1 MDITHSDFKK
11 GVVKLRITDPE
22 DLWYLSHLIDPGDF
36 VKGKATRKIKIG
48 EGENAKVA
56 KKTYILTI
64 DAQTIDFDTENRAL
78 RVNGKIKEGPED
90 LPRDNY
96 QAIALELNSDFSLQK
111 PRWLEYQK
119 QKLKEAAEK
128 KYNYLVCIL
137 DREEAIFALTKSF
150 GYDILLTIKG
160 DVAKK
165 DQNTEIKGDF
175 KQELIK
181 ALEVYGGRFNPE
193 AIIIAS
199 PAFYKDELAKK
210 ITNIEIKNKLVL
222 TSCSDVSESSLFE
235 ILKKPEL
242 ETTLKSSRTRRET
255 MLVDELLSEINKQG
269 LSAYGWKEVKTAI
282 EAGAISKLLVT
293 DDYIQRRRMS
303 EEYDELDNLMKQVD
317 VLNGQIHIISSE
329 HESGRKLTGLGG
341 IAAILRY
348 KLNW

>member
-11 GVVKLRITDPE
+11 GTVKLRITDPE

-48 EGENAKVA
+48 EGENAKVTR
-56 KKTYILTI
+56 KIYTLTI
-64 DAQTIDFDTENRAL
+64 EAQTIDFDTENHAL

-96 QAIALELNSDFSLQK
+96 QAIALELNSEFSLQK
-111 PRWLEYQK
+111 PTWLEYQR
-119 QKLKEAAEK
+119 QKLKEASEK
-128 KYNYLVCIL
+128 KYSYLVCIL

-160 DVAKK
+160 DVPKK
-165 DQNTEIKGDF
+165 DQKTEIKGDF
-175 KQELIK
+175 KLEVAK

-193 AIIIAS
+193 AIILAS

-210 ITNIEIKNKLVL
+210 ITNSEIKSKLIL

-235 ILKKPEL
+235 VLKKPEL
-242 ETTLKSSRTRRET
+242 EKTLKSSRTRRENI
-255 MLVDELLSEINKQG
+255 LVDDLLCEINKQG
-269 LSAYGWKEVKTAI
+269 LSAYGWNEVKQAI
-282 EAGAISKLLVT
+282 ESGAVSKLLVT
-293 DDYIQRRRMS
+293 DDYIQRRRMNQ
-303 EEYDELDNLMKQVD
+303 EYEELDKFMKQID
-317 VLNGQIHIISSE
+317 NLKGQIHIISSE

-348 KLNW
+348 KLEW